1 MQSCCEFPLAA
12 LLVVMVLAVQSS
24 CSSLQAS
31 ALRQCKDVQL
41 WTCILCMEGQCIRL
55 SEFSRGRACA
65 DYTGRY
71 ARKEDVVQAENGR
84 DGNDSMSAA
93 SEGVPVIQRR

>member
-41 WTCILCMEGQCIRL
+41 WTCILCMEGSAYGYL
-55 SEFSRGRACA
+55 SSH
-65 DYTGRY
+65 
-71 ARKEDVVQAENGR
+71 
-84 DGNDSMSAA
+84 
-93 SEGVPVIQRR
+93 EGVPVQTTQAGMLGRRMSSRQRMAGMATTA